1 MRPLGFS
8 VFLIEV
14 EHSRRGLSSIRHGTT
29 WLGSSWLELAWPGLI
44 SPGLVWSGLAWP
56 GSLFKAIVK
65 IDYETVS
72 RELRLA
78 TSHADYGDAGT
89 IEEEEREQEEQEK
102 EEEEEEVLRRIRVR
116 NREESP
122 EDVERRAAPE
132 SW

>member
-8 VFLIEV
+8 VFLTEV

-29 WLGSSWLELAWPGLI
+29 WFGSSWLELAWPGLI

-78 TSHADYGDAGT
+78 TSHADYGKNRLAAAKVLSDLGDLDRT
-89 IEEEEREQEEQEK
+89 FLPLIELIK
-102 EEEEEEVLRRIRVR
+102 L
-116 NREESP
+116 SG
-122 EDVERRAAPE
+122 D
-132 SW
+132 